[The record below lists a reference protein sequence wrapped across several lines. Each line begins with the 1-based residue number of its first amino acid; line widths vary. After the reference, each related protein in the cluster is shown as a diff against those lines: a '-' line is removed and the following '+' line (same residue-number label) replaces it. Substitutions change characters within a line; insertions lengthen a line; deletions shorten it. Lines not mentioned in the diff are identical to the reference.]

1 MMNYL
6 NNKKKEN
13 VLRLLTEPIVTQK
26 EYRNTIEVLK
36 EVFDHYDKHGSEE
49 DKIKL
54 LSYSNVIR
62 DLKRFLKP

>member
-13 VLRLLTEPIVTQK
+13 VLRLITEPIVTQK

-36 EVFDHYDKHGSEE
+36 EVFDHYDKYGSEE

-62 DLKRFLKP
+62 DLKKFLKK